1 MTAMFVVIFMDQWLK
16 EKNHTSSLLG
26 LGISF
31 LCLLVFGPDSFMI
44 PTMFLI
50 IVSLTLLRKKLDIPD
65 QKNYSRHHLDKCAS
79 EKWSSNKK
87 HRRFA
92 SMTLA
97 QQIITIGLCVL
108 GTMTT
113 RFLPFLVF
121 RENRETP
128 KFIQYV
134 GKFLPSAV
142 FGMLVVYCLRN
153 VNILQGTHGIPE
165 FISILVTAGLH
176 IWKHQM
182 LISIAGGTIC
192 YILLLHFC

>member
-1 MTAMFVVIFMDQWLK
+1 
-16 EKNHTSSLLG
+16 
-26 LGISF
+26 
-31 LCLLVFGPDSFMI
+31 
-44 PTMFLI
+44 
-50 IVSLTLLRKKLDIPD
+50 
-65 QKNYSRHHLDKCAS
+65 
-79 EKWSSNKK
+79 
-87 HRRFA
+87 
-92 SMTLA
+92 MTLA

-153 VNILQGTHGIPE
+153 VNVLQGTHGIPE

-176 IWKHQM
+176 IWKRQM
-182 LISIAGGTIC
+182 LVSIAGGTIC
-192 YILLLHFC
+192 YILLHIFVKRPMHQNQPQIHLPVFSFSGFQD

>member
-1 MTAMFVVIFMDQWLK
+1 
-16 EKNHTSSLLG
+16 
-26 LGISF
+26 
-31 LCLLVFGPDSFMI
+31 
-44 PTMFLI
+44 
-50 IVSLTLLRKKLDIPD
+50 
-65 QKNYSRHHLDKCAS
+65 
-79 EKWSSNKK
+79 
-87 HRRFA
+87 
-92 SMTLA
+92 MTLA

-134 GKFLPSAV
+134 GNFLPSAV

-165 FISILVTAGLH
+165 FISILITAGLH
-176 IWKHQM
+176 IWKRQM
-182 LISIAGGTIC
+182 LVSIAGGTLSLIH
-192 YILLLHFC
+192 I

>member
-1 MTAMFVVIFMDQWLK
+1 
-16 EKNHTSSLLG
+16 
-26 LGISF
+26 
-31 LCLLVFGPDSFMI
+31 
-44 PTMFLI
+44 
-50 IVSLTLLRKKLDIPD
+50 
-65 QKNYSRHHLDKCAS
+65 
-79 EKWSSNKK
+79 
-87 HRRFA
+87 
-92 SMTLA
+92 MTLA

-134 GKFLPSAV
+134 GIFLPSAV

-165 FISILVTAGLH
+165 FISILITAGLH

-192 YILLLHFC
+192 YILLLHFCKKTYASKSATNSPSAVFIFRIPRLKSSS